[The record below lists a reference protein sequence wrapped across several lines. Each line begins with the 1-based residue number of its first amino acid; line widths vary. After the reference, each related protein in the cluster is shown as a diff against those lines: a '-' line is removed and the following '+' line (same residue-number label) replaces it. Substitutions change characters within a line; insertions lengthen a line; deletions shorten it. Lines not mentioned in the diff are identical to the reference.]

1 MYLILLLQSLHLSPG
16 TCTSSTQ
23 QNISRSTSSSVL
35 INTSVSQAINT
46 STDSSNIPQPVSVQL
61 DTPIPDPINTSPLIS
76 NPADLTNR
84 WLQAPN
90 PSSNSIHLFYWN
102 CRSISNK
109 LPFFQSFIYSSTI
122 HIFALSETW
131 LSDKI
136 YSKEIL
142 PSGYNIYRS
151 DRHTRGGGVL
161 IGVSSSLSSHLIASH
176 SSIDM
181 VVVQLLTSPPITL
194 CCTYIPPSCSPD
206 YFSSCI
212 SALTTIMTH
221 HQNVIILGDFNLPDI
236 DWSCL
241 TSHSPFSD
249 LLCDFIFQYNLTQLL
264 LNSTHSKGN
273 ILDLLITNSD
283 HRISNLHITPCSE
296 NLFSDHLFIF
306 FDLLTNYHP
315 PQQTFSYSLDF
326 SKGDFDAFNDYL
338 LEFDFS
344 FCNSMD
350 IDSAW
355 NHLKS
360 ILSIG
365 CSRYIPKIRINSH
378 RPPKWFNSD
387 IRNLLNR
394 VHSLRRKVNRS
405 PTPYLSENYPFLNSL
420 SKTSWQLPEPNL
432 KLPYFK
438 ITPKTARQ
446 YIDT

>member
-1 MYLILLLQSLHLSPG
+1 MCVVRSGIIKLPKITPRHLHLRCIHYNYESVWHG
-16 TCTSSTQ
+16 SC
-23 QNISRSTSSSVL
+23 STS
-35 INTSVSQAINT
+35 N
-46 STDSSNIPQPVSVQL
+46 
-61 DTPIPDPINTSPLIS
+61 
-76 NPADLTNR
+76 
-84 WLQAPN
+84 
-90 PSSNSIHLFYWN
+90 
-102 CRSISNK
+102 
-109 LPFFQSFIYSSTI
+109 
-122 HIFALSETW
+122 LS
-131 LSDKI
+131 
-136 YSKEIL
+136 
-142 PSGYNIYRS
+142 
-151 DRHTRGGGVL
+151 
-161 IGVSSSLSSHLIASH
+161 
-176 SSIDM
+176 
-181 VVVQLLTSPPITL
+181 PITL

-264 LNSTHSKGN
+264 LNSTHCKGN

-283 HRISNLHITPCSE
+283 HWISNLHITPCSE

-387 IRNLLNR
+387 IRHLLNR

-405 PTPYLSENYPFLNSL
+405 PTPYLSEKLSFLEQSLQDLMTTTRTQFEASLFQDYSKNSKAIHRYL
-420 SKTSWQLPEPNL
+420 NMFTSSSVIPNQVNL
-432 KLPYFK
+432 NDTSATSPLDKANLFNQYFHSVYAPYSSTSD
-438 ITPKTARQ
+438 ISSNLDSSSIPT
-446 YIDT
+446 IS

>member
-1 MYLILLLQSLHLSPG
+1 M
-16 TCTSSTQ
+16 
-23 QNISRSTSSSVL
+23 
-35 INTSVSQAINT
+35 
-46 STDSSNIPQPVSVQL
+46 
-61 DTPIPDPINTSPLIS
+61 
-76 NPADLTNR
+76 
-84 WLQAPN
+84 
-90 PSSNSIHLFYWN
+90 
-102 CRSISNK
+102 
-109 LPFFQSFIYSSTI
+109 
-122 HIFALSETW
+122 
-131 LSDKI
+131 
-136 YSKEIL
+136 

-212 SALTTIMTH
+212 SALTAIMTH

-296 NLFSDHLFIF
+296 NLFSDHFFIF

-338 LEFDFS
+338 PGTIS
-344 FCNSMD
+344 NPS
-350 IDSAW
+350 
-355 NHLKS
+355 
-360 ILSIG
+360 
-365 CSRYIPKIRINSH
+365 
-378 RPPKWFNSD
+378 
-387 IRNLLNR
+387 
-394 VHSLRRKVNRS
+394 
-405 PTPYLSENYPFLNSL
+405 YLSAAPVTFPKSESTLTVHLNGLTLTFDISL
-420 SKTSWQLPEPNL
+420 IVFIL
-432 KLPYFK
+432 
-438 ITPKTARQ
+438 
-446 YIDT
+446 

>member
-1 MYLILLLQSLHLSPG
+1 MCVVRSGIIKLPKITPRHLHLRCIHYNYESVWHG
-16 TCTSSTQ
+16 SC
-23 QNISRSTSSSVL
+23 STS
-35 INTSVSQAINT
+35 N
-46 STDSSNIPQPVSVQL
+46 
-61 DTPIPDPINTSPLIS
+61 
-76 NPADLTNR
+76 
-84 WLQAPN
+84 
-90 PSSNSIHLFYWN
+90 
-102 CRSISNK
+102 
-109 LPFFQSFIYSSTI
+109 
-122 HIFALSETW
+122 LS
-131 LSDKI
+131 
-136 YSKEIL
+136 
-142 PSGYNIYRS
+142 
-151 DRHTRGGGVL
+151 
-161 IGVSSSLSSHLIASH
+161 
-176 SSIDM
+176 
-181 VVVQLLTSPPITL
+181 PITL

-264 LNSTHSKGN
+264 LNSTHCKGN

-283 HRISNLHITPCSE
+283 HWISNLHITPCSE

-387 IRNLLNR
+387 IRHLLNR
-394 VHSLRRKVNRS
+394 VHSLRRIYRVEVLVKQI
-405 PTPYLSENYPFLNSL
+405 SL
-420 SKTSWQLPEPNL
+420 V
-432 KLPYFK
+432 
-438 ITPKTARQ
+438 
-446 YIDT
+446 